1 MQSEPHKKLPNKKI
15 IKTAKFEAKE
25 QFTKSSLEN
34 LNTENK
40 RLIKNPIDSGEFKT
54 NSWKKFQIRDFKF
67 VRVKELLGSGVGTYK
82 YSVIN

>member
-1 MQSEPHKKLPNKKI
+1 MQSEPHKKLPSKKI

-40 RLIKNPIDSGEFKT
+40 RLIKNLIDSGEFKT
-54 NSWKKFQIRDFKF
+54 NNWKKNSLDSWFQICT
-67 VRVKELLGSGVGTYK
+67 G
-82 YSVIN
+82 